1 MIMQNKIKRKL
12 GVHKAMLSQRF
23 NTNISKYIT
32 LWLSIDGS
40 GAFSSKHTWFKRQY
54 RFLKI
59 RGQLKRVIK
68 RLSAA
73 DFSSETLDL
82 SRLKDDPGILKL
94 LETWLQFDVGQM
106 EQSLNGDYALAT
118 EQFIKRANLLWP
130 DMPKVEIF
138 QALRNVWIMIA
149 IQIMAKVPV
158 LLTDA
163 MFAYSMLYPLT
174 DNIIDHPELS
184 ESEKAAYVTRL
195 GMRLN
200 GLSIEQIAP
209 HEKDAFDMVSLI
221 ESTFDRVQYPEVYSS
236 ILLIHEAQKR
246 SISQQYETL
255 DQKTLMQLSFEK
267 GAASVIADGY
277 LVLGH
282 LNEAFLE
289 FLTAYGVVLQLADD
303 LQDIVD
309 DAKIGHRTLFNTT
322 LSADHLADI
331 TKKLSALSNEIL
343 ERIPTEDEKLKA
355 QMATL
360 LGKSMQVLICD
371 AIQTHETLYPRRF
384 YKRVDRSHIT
394 GLKNHAK
401 LRKMTQTLTKT
412 TIY

>member
-1 MIMQNKIKRKL
+1 
-12 GVHKAMLSQRF
+12 MLSQRF
-23 NTNISKYIT
+23 NANISKYIT

-40 GAFSSKHTWFKRQY
+40 GAFSAKHAWFRRQY
-54 RFLKI
+54 HFLKI

-68 RLSAA
+68 RLSME

-82 SRLKDDPGILKL
+82 SQLKDDPGILKL
-94 LETWLQFDVGQM
+94 LETWLQFDVGLM
-106 EQSLNGDYALAT
+106 EQSLNGDYAQVT

-130 DMPKVEIF
+130 DMPKAEIF

-158 LLTDA
+158 VLTDA

-184 ESEKAAYVTRL
+184 ETEKAAYVTRL

-200 GLSIEQIAP
+200 GLPIGLIAP

-221 ESTFDRVQYPEVYSS
+221 EATFNRAQYPEVYSS

-246 SISQQYETL
+246 SISQQYDAL
-255 DQKTLMQLSFEK
+255 DQMTLMQLSFEK

-309 DAKIGHRTLFNTT
+309 DAKNGHRTLFNTT
-322 LSADHLADI
+322 PSADHLADI
-331 TKKLSALSNEIL
+331 TKKLSALSTEIL
-343 ERIPTEDEKLKA
+343 KKIPTEDEQLKA
-355 QMATL
+355 QMTTL

-371 AIQTHETLYPRRF
+371 AIQTHEPLYPRRF
-384 YKRVDRSHIT
+384 YKRVDRSHTT
-394 GLKNHAK
+394 GLKNHSK
-401 LRKMTQTLTKT
+401 LREMAQTLTKT
-412 TIY
+412 TLY